1 MKKFLPMIFGAL
13 LLALVPMLAAA
24 AHPPVTLYDGQ
35 GNRIIDQLDDSEIV
49 TAEGG
54 SIYKAGPP
62 YSPKQTCGKC
72 HDYHAVTKAY
82 HFREGAN
89 VDGQGISDTW
99 VSENMDDNP
108 LYKYLAN
115 AYGHLLSPGQFGAW

>member
-1 MKKFLPMIFGAL
+1 MKKILPMILGAL
-13 LLALVPMLAAA
+13 LLALVPIMAAA

-49 TAEGG
+49 TAAGG

-72 HDYHAVTKAY
+72 HDYHEITKAY

-89 VDGQGISDTW
+89 KDGKGISDTW
-99 VSENMDDNP
+99 CSENADNP